1 MGTTDSSYH
10 HGNLRAALIAEGIAL
25 LEEQG
30 PEALSLRSL
39 AARVGVSHTAPRN
52 HFGARQGLLNALA
65 AEGFRRHAAHMAAGL
80 PADGG
85 SRRDALNAAARGYI
99 EFARSH
105 PHLYALMFS
114 PTLCD
119 MADPELQGAGQA
131 SFAILQR
138 ISTGLVWPGADGPDR
153 QARTEAQL
161 WAFVHGFAAL
171 QIAGLLSPQFDVL
184 TVMPQFAYEEE
195 EPT

>member
-1 MGTTDSSYH
+1 MDAKDTAYH

-30 PEALSLRSL
+30 PEALSLRTL

-52 HFGARQGLLNALA
+52 HFGARQGLLTAIA
-65 AEGFRRHAAHMAAGL
+65 AEGFRRHGAHMTDGL
-80 PADGG
+80 PPGG
-85 SRRDALNAAARGYI
+85 SRTDALNAAAAGYVG
-99 EFARSH
+99 FAQAH

-119 MADPELQGAGQA
+119 MADPELQAAGQA

-138 ISTGLVWPGADGPDR
+138 ISTGLNWPGADGPDR
-153 QARTEAQL
+153 QPRTEAQL

-171 QIAGLLSPQFDVL
+171 QIAGLLSPQFDVVS
-184 TVMPQFAYEEE
+184 VMPQFTYDEKD
-195 EPT
+195 

>member
-1 MGTTDSSYH
+1 MTRKDATYH

-30 PEALSLRSL
+30 PEALSLRTL

-52 HFGARQGLLNALA
+52 HFGARQGLLTAIA
-65 AEGFRRHAAHMAAGL
+65 TEGFHRHAAHMAAGL
-80 PADGG
+80 PPDGN
-85 SRRDALNAAARGYI
+85 RRDALNAAARGYVG
-99 EFARSH
+99 FARAH

-119 MADPELQGAGQA
+119 KSDPDLQAAGQA

-138 ISTGLVWPGADGPDR
+138 ISTGLHWPGADGPDR
-153 QARTEAQL
+153 QGRTEALL
-161 WAFVHGFAAL
+161 WSIVHGFAEL

-184 TVMPQFAYEEE
+184 QVMPQFRYDDEKE
-195 EPT
+195 

>member
-1 MGTTDSSYH
+1 MDTKDTAYH
-10 HGNLRAALIAEGIAL
+10 HGNLRSALIEEGIAL

-30 PEALSLRSL
+30 PEALSLRTL

-52 HFGARQGLLNALA
+52 HFGARQGLLTAIA
-65 AEGFRRHAAHMAAGL
+65 AEGFRRHAAHMTAGL
-80 PADGG
+80 PPDG
-85 SRRDALNAAARGYI
+85 SRTDALKAAAAGYVD
-99 EFARSH
+99 FARAH

-119 MADPELQGAGQA
+119 KADPELQAAGQA
-131 SFAILQR
+131 SLAVLRQ
-138 ISTGLVWPGADGPDR
+138 ISTGLDWPGADGPDR

-171 QIAGLLSPQFDVL
+171 QIAGHLSPQFDVVS
-184 TVMPQFAYEEE
+184 VMPQFTYDEKD
-195 EPT
+195 